1 MKRTWKIAAAVLCAI
16 LLVTVA
22 FAAVGGAGS
31 QNDPLVTL
39 SYLTSIFTPKVQSMT
54 QQAVTDQQ
62 TRNKAEL
69 DAAVTEW
76 NTKVQQAIQQ
86 AGVSGSSGVSYT
98 ALTLEAGQM
107 LLVGEGCEIILR
119 SGVAGYVSE
128 EAVLMDSTIGGELA
142 SGQVLTANHLYMA
155 MGNGVITAAVSSSGQ
170 TQPAAATGTVTA
182 GPLNVRATPGG
193 TVVGS
198 VKEGDVVTI
207 LGSEGNWYHISIG
220 DLTGYVSADYV
231 VINQSSTEPEPTPAP
246 AVTLLVRGTYQ
257 VQ

>member
-1 MKRTWKIAAAVLCAI
+1 MKRTWKIAAAVLCTI

-62 TRNKAEL
+62 ARNKAEL
-69 DAAVTEW
+69 DAAVTQW
-76 NTKVQQAIQQ
+76 DTKVQDAIRQ
-86 AGVSGSSGVSYT
+86 AGVSGSSGVSFVT
-98 ALTLEAGQM
+98 VTLEAGQM

-119 SGVAGYVSE
+119 SGVSGYVSE
-128 EAVLMDSTIGGELA
+128 EASLMDSTAGGELV
-142 SGQVLTANHLYMA
+142 SGKVLTANHLYMA

-170 TQPAAATGTVTA
+170 TQPTTTTGTVTA

-198 VKEGDVVTI
+198 VNEGDVVTI
-207 LGSEGNWYHISIG
+207 LGTEGNWYRISIG

-231 VINQSSTEPEPTPAP
+231 TVNQSTAAPEPTPAP
-246 AVTLLVRGTYQ
+246 AVVLLVRGTYQ